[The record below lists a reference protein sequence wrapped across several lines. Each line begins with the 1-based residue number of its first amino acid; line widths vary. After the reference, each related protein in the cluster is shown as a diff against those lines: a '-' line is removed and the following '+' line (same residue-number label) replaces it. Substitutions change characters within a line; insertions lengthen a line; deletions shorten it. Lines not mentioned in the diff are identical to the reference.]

1 MDLFYTLTVISAVCI
16 LFAIGGYIGEKY
28 FE

>member
-1 MDLFYTLTVISAVCI
+1 MDLFYTLTVISAVSI

>member
-1 MDLFYTLTVISAVCI
+1 MDLYYTLTVISAVSI
-16 LFAIGGYIGEKY
+16 LFGICGYIGEKY